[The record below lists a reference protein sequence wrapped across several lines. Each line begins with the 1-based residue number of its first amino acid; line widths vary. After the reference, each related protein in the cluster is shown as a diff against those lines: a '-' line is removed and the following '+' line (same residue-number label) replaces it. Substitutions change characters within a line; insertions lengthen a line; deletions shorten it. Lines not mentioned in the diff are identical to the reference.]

1 MAGTT
6 LRTTLRVL
14 GGAVTGAGVVAL
26 AAAGVAGGMLAEPPA
41 PEPVTAPAVDVG
53 AAALTLV
60 CPPAPQV
67 PTGDGG
73 DIDYDEEF
81 GTGGAEAQVLSQVL
95 VLGRDG
101 PAETASAGA
110 VGAGESEELA
120 ASGDLRLFEST
131 DGLPVALRAAPA
143 ADTTALATGAAV
155 ARSDSGDLRGLAAG
169 SCTPPAPSTWL
180 VGGQTEAGS
189 SSRLTLANPGQ
200 TPVNVTAQLWGA
212 TGALE
217 EPVTVTI
224 PANDVRQVLLESV
237 SMEPRL
243 AVHLSV
249 DGGAVAASIQDTVLN
264 GLVPAGTAAV
274 TPTVAPAEELQIG
287 PVPMYTNGGG
297 SLRLVNPGDEVATV
311 AVDVLGADG
320 SVELPGAQDLQI
332 DPHTVTDVALDG
344 VDPGYVSIAVHSDQP
359 VTGSVLV
366 SRAGDPSEQDPDQP
380 VIDRAWVPATP
391 PAEHGLLP
399 LAGLGAAVDRATV
412 AVANPSGTEVQV
424 GVRPIGADGQ
434 PAEATEVSGPAGA
447 TVTVG
452 DDEELQLGEASAVE
466 ITGGPVL
473 ASLTMSGDAGNG
485 PLVGVLPLTPDADR
499 DQTVHVRLSAH

>member
-1 MAGTT
+1 MAGGR

-14 GGAVTGAGVVAL
+14 GAAVTGAGVVAL
-26 AAAGVAGGMLAEPPA
+26 AAAGVAGGMIAEA
-41 PEPVTAPAVDVG
+41 PGSEPVPAPAVDVG
-53 AAALTLV
+53 AASLSLV
-60 CPPAPQV
+60 CPPAPVV

-81 GTGGAEAQVLSQVL
+81 GTGGAEAQVLSQL
-95 VLGRDG
+95 MVLGRDG
-101 PAETASAGA
+101 PAETASAGE
-110 VGAGESEELA
+110 VGAGDPEEIS
-120 ASGDLRLFEST
+120 ASGNLRLFEST
-131 DGLPVALRAAPA
+131 DGVPVALQAAPS
-143 ADTTALATGAAV
+143 ADTTALATGAAL
-155 ARSDSGDLRGLAAG
+155 ARSDSGDLRGLTAG
-169 SCTPPAPSTWL
+169 TCSQPAPSTWL
-180 VGGQTEAGS
+180 VGGQTEAGAS
-189 SSRLTLANPGQ
+189 ARLTLANPGQ
-200 TPVNVTAQLWGA
+200 TPVNVTARMWGA

-264 GLVPAGTAAV
+264 GLVAAGTATV
-274 TPTVAPAEELQIG
+274 TPTVAPAEEVQIG
-287 PVPMYTNGGG
+287 PVPIYNNGGG

-311 AVDVLGADG
+311 SLDVLGADG
-320 SVELPGAQDLQI
+320 STGLPGAQDLQI

-344 VDPGYVSIAVHSDQP
+344 IDPGYVSIAVHSDQP
-359 VTGSVLV
+359 VTGSVLL
-366 SRAGDPSEQDPDQP
+366 SRTGEPGEQDPDQP

-399 LAGLGAAVDRATV
+399 LLGLGSLVDNATV
-412 AVANPSGTEVQV
+412 AVANPSEAEVQAS
-424 GVRPIGADGQ
+424 VRPIGADGE
-434 PAEATEVSGPAGA
+434 AGEATEVSVPAGA

-452 DDEELQLGEASAVE
+452 DDDELQLGEASAVE

-473 ASLTMSGDAGNG
+473 ASLALSGDAGDG
-485 PLVGVLPLTPDADR
+485 SLVGVLPLTADADR
-499 DQTVHVRLSAH
+499 DQSVSVRLGRY